1 MPPTLIRI
9 LRERARPCFDY
20 FDSLRLLRLRSAQV
34 RSAQVRSAQVRS
46 AQVRSGQ
53 VRAGRNSGRRGS
65 PPSTGSGQR
74 PCGNCLSA
82 AFLGNITTVSY
93 SRPTAGLAGCEVCG
107 EVSDLWGYA
116 VERGTLVKPPPGELR
131 KPSSILPWATS
142 VKQKTLIVKSG
153 IPVVYGGEDVN

>member
-20 FDSLRLLRLRSAQV
+20 FDSLWLLRL

-116 VERGTLVKPPPGELR
+116 VERGTLVKPPPGGIAKTKLDTPMGNLSETENPDCEVRNPRRLR
-131 KPSSILPWATS
+131 R
-142 VKQKTLIVKSG
+142 
-153 IPVVYGGEDVN
+153 GGCQLT